1 MKTLLENLN
10 EFLRLLRTMQ
20 LADMVDIAL
29 VTFFGV
35 SGNPTD
41 SQQ

>member
-29 VTFFGV
+29 VTFLV
-35 SGNPTD
+35 YL
-41 SQQ
+41 